1 MKHNGNTA
9 HGLEA
14 RRLGGRRSKPVAA
27 TVRSQADSSSGSQ
40 SNPAAQP
47 SADPSRDLTVATTRA
62 TGRAGARRSSRTRI
76 GKIARLPKE
85 VREQLNRRLQDGEPG
100 ETLLD
105 WLNALPKVQKIL
117 AAQFG
122 GRPISKQNLSEWKQG
137 GYRDWERAEEDRL
150 RVERI
155 TKQAAQLGASEE
167 ESPLSER
174 LAAVLLVELAGTFE
188 ELKDESPPL
197 SERWQCL
204 RQMLREVAQVRREDN
219 RAARLRIEKERWEW
233 EADRLE
239 HEVQLQ
245 SAKEAKEKLC
255 APYTAAM
262 NLPVLA
268 QMFGGGEMGRKF
280 AADMLEIKHELAP
293 GTLGGRRPSDPVKPG
308 PAKLAARKGRPK
320 RKGRSGRIDEA
331 SQAESNPVKAAQAN
345 GAEETLRQDAG
356 GPDPVNPDQASRT

>member
-1 MKHNGNTA
+1 MKHNGKTA
-9 HGLEA
+9 HGLET

-137 GYRDWERAEEDRL
+137 GYRDWARAEEGRL

-155 TKQAAQLGASEE
+155 TEQAAQLGGSEE
-167 ESPLSER
+167 ENPLSER

-245 SAKEAKEKLC
+245 SSKEAKEKLC

-308 PAKLAARKGRPK
+308 PAKLARLSLLEVEKCV
-320 RKGRSGRIDEA
+320 SG
-331 SQAESNPVKAAQAN
+331 
-345 GAEETLRQDAG
+345 
-356 GPDPVNPDQASRT
+356 